1 MIPTLQSAAPP
12 RDLLVSECFGP
23 TFQGEGASSGRL
35 ALFLR
40 LATCNLCCG
49 WCDTP
54 FTWDWS
60 RFDRSAE
67 TRHARAADLVN
78 WATSS
83 AATLVVVTG
92 GEPLLQRDA
101 LADLVA
107 SLAAAGKRVEIETNG
122 TLVPGPALAASTAQF
137 NVGIKLANSGMQE
150 GRRVRPDVIRT
161 FAETAACLWK
171 FVVRDLADLNEI
183 SALEAQFG
191 LAPIWVMPEGTDTES
206 TLTVMRSLADEVL
219 ARGWNLTPRLHILLW
234 GDARGR

>member
-1 MIPTLQSAAPP
+1 MTPTVQSAAPP

-23 TFQGEGASSGRL
+23 TFQGEGASSGRR

-60 RFDRSAE
+60 RFDHGAE
-67 TRHARAADLVN
+67 TSRASVADLVT

-83 AATLVVVTG
+83 TATLVVVTG
-92 GEPLLQRDA
+92 GEPLLQRDG
-101 LADLVA
+101 LADLVT
-107 SLAAAGKRVEIETNG
+107 SLTAAGKRVEIETNG
-122 TLVPGPALAASTAQF
+122 TLVPGPALATSTAQF
-137 NVGIKLANSGMQE
+137 NVGIKLANSGMRE
-150 GRRVRPDVIRT
+150 DRRVRPDAIRT
-161 FAETAACLWK
+161 FAETTACVWK
-171 FVVRDLADLNEI
+171 FVVRDLADLDEI
-183 SALEAQFG
+183 SGLEARFG
-191 LAPIWVMPEGTDTES
+191 LAPIWMMPEGTNAES
-206 TLTVMRSLADEVL
+206 TLAVMRSLADEVL